1 MQGAG
6 SRVKGERLGAQG
18 LRHEPLSGAVRPAPP
33 GCLRQRRV
41 PTPDGRTLAEWRGII
56 YVKQM
61 RLTTASLVLML
72 AVPGCSTAVQ
82 RAGQSDTEF
91 VWVCHGNRNPR
102 WQRVAAPAADGHR
115 RHGDRVSTRAQE
127 NGAACDNP
135 DQGEIR

>member
-6 SRVKGERLGAQG
+6 CREQGERRKAWGA
-18 LRHEPLSGAVRPAPP
+18 RFETRAAIRSGAPRAPR
-33 GCLRQRRV
+33 L
-41 PTPDGRTLAEWRGII
+41 LATAPI

-72 AVPGCSTAVQ
+72 AASGCSTAVQ
-82 RAGQSDTEF
+82 RAGQSDTDF